1 MLTKY
6 FTLVTTTLV
15 ASTFTFSARAENANI
30 EELVIFGNSISDTGN
45 TYSLTNNTFPPEP
58 LYYEGKFSDGPVW
71 VDYLSEDLG
80 LNFSNFYDSNS
91 TNVSEGI
98 NFSIGGA
105 TTGTTTLGDLPG
117 LNFPGVTTQVND
129 YLNFLDGTAI
139 DEDALVVYW
148 AGENDYVQAFQNEG
162 TLLSPEVPISNISNS
177 LAQLANAGAENVLV
191 TNLINLANTPLGR
204 SFIPPEQLEQLTLL
218 ANAHNSALNSA
229 IASLSTAFPE
239 TNFVVFDTNS
249 LLENIFDNSTEFGLI
264 DNPIE
269 SCLTP
274 NNFPDIAPNV
284 VPCDNPEEYFY
295 YDNQHFTN
303 AVHQLIADGALQT
316 INDNFDASNNPNP
329 IPESANTLALIGLGL
344 GFLTVLKKN
353 KNSIKI
359 ATWS

>member
-15 ASTFTFSARAENANI
+15 ASTFTFSARAENDNV

-45 TYSLTNNTFPPEP
+45 IYSLTNNTFPPEP
-58 LYYEGKFSDGPVW
+58 LYYQGRFSNGLLW

-148 AGENDYVQAFQNEG
+148 AGENDYVQAFQNEEM
-162 TLLSPEVPISNISNS
+162 LLNPEVPITNISNS

-191 TNLINLANTPLGR
+191 SNLVNLANVPLGR
-204 SFIPPEQLEQLTLL
+204 SLVSPEQLEQLTLL
-218 ANAHNSALNSA
+218 TNAHNSALNSA
-229 IASLSTAFPE
+229 IASLNIAFPE
-239 TNFVVFDTNS
+239 TEFVIFDTNS

-264 DNPIE
+264 DDPIE

-274 NNFPDIAPNV
+274 NNFPDIAPNA
-284 VPCDNPEEYFY
+284 VPCDNPDEYFY
-295 YDNQHFTN
+295 YDNQHFTS
-303 AVHQLIADGALQT
+303 AVHQLIADSALQT
-316 INDNFDASNNPNP
+316 INDNFGSSNNPHP
-329 IPESANTLALIGLGL
+329 IPESGNTLALIGLGL
-344 GFLTVLKKN
+344 GFFTIFRNTRTQLR
-353 KNSIKI
+353 
-359 ATWS
+359 

>member
-6 FTLVTTTLV
+6 FTLVTTALV
-15 ASTFTFSARAENANI
+15 ASTFTFSARAENANV

-45 TYSLTNNTFPPEP
+45 IYSLTNNTFPPEP
-58 LYYEGKFSDGPVW
+58 LYYEGRFSDGLLW

-80 LNFSNFYDSNS
+80 LNPSNFYNSNS
-91 TNVSEGI
+91 TNFSEGI

-105 TTGTTTLGDLPG
+105 TTGTTTLGDIPE

-129 YLNFLDGTAI
+129 YLNFLNDTAI

-148 AGENDYVQAFQNEG
+148 SGENDYVQAFQNEG
-162 TLLSPEVPISNISNS
+162 TLISPEVPITNISNS
-177 LAQLANAGAENVLV
+177 LVQLANAGAKNVVVSNLV
-191 TNLINLANTPLGR
+191 NLANVPLSR
-204 SFIPPEQLEQLTLL
+204 SFIPPDQLDQLTLL

-229 IASLSTAFPE
+229 IASLNTAFPE

-274 NNFPDIAPNV
+274 NNFPDIAPNA

-295 YDNQHFTN
+295 YDNQHFTS

-316 INDNFDASNNPNP
+316 INDNFGFSNNPNP
-329 IPESANTLALIGLGL
+329 IPESGNTLALIGLGL
-344 GFLTVLKKN
+344 GFLTVFRKPRTQLR
-353 KNSIKI
+353 
-359 ATWS
+359 

>member
-6 FTLVTTTLV
+6 FTLVTTTVV
-15 ASTFTFSARAENANI
+15 ASTFTLAARAENANV

-45 TYSLTNNTFPPEP
+45 VFSLTNNTFPPAP
-58 LYYEGKFSDGPVW
+58 LYYEGRFSDGPLW

-80 LNFSNFYDSNS
+80 LNPSNFYNSNS
-91 TNVSEGI
+91 TNFSEGI

-105 TTGTTTLGDLPG
+105 TTGTTTLGDLPE

-129 YLNFLDGTAI
+129 YLNYLNGTAI

-148 AGENDYVQAFQNEG
+148 SGENDYVQAFQNEG
-162 TLLSPEVPISNISNS
+162 TLISPEVPITNISNS
-177 LAQLANAGAENVLV
+177 LAQLANAGVENVLV
-191 TNLINLANTPLGR
+191 SNLINLANVPLGR
-204 SFIPPEQLEQLTLL
+204 SFIPPDQLDQLTLL
-218 ANAHNSALNSA
+218 TNAHNDALNSA

-249 LLENIFDNSTEFGLI
+249 FLENIFDNSTEFGLI
-264 DNPIE
+264 DDPIE

-295 YDNQHFTN
+295 YDNQHFTS
-303 AVHQLIADGALQT
+303 AVHQLIADSALQT
-316 INDNFDASNNPNP
+316 INDNFGSSNNPNP
-329 IPESANTLALIGLGL
+329 IPESGNSLALIGLGL
-344 GFLTVLKKN
+344 GFLTIFRKPRTQLR
-353 KNSIKI
+353 
-359 ATWS
+359 